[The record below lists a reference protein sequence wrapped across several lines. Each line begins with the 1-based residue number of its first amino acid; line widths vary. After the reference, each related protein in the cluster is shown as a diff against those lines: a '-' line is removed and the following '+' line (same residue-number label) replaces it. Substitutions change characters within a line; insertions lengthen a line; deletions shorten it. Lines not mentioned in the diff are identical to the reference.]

1 MIPLDR
7 LGAGPLDRPGAGP
20 LDGLGAGLA
29 QPALTVAHVADFY
42 RRYPGEAVT
51 FYTRVEV
58 LRTLPGYRLSVSLP
72 PGLEMAAYQA
82 PPAHGLPQ
90 IIQREDGGRAV
101 TWHLVGPLEPGARHE
116 YQVQATVRPTQ
127 QDTTLQS
134 RAVVAW
140 KNDGLQDNPDQETIR
155 RGTLA
160 QPTHQGRPSTA
171 TPSGLQDNPDQET
184 IRRGTLAQPARQGQP
199 LTGTRS
205 VAETAYVAVVAK
217 GRYLRYLPALYA
229 DDELMGRFLMLF
241 ESFWAPIER
250 TIDQLPFYLDP
261 RTAPPD
267 LLPWLACWLD
277 LVLDERWPEE
287 KRRRLLRSAVTLYRK
302 RGTRQGLREY
312 LEIYTGQVPL
322 ILEHRAHN
330 FRIGPDARLGP
341 GIALG
346 TENVPHTFAVVLRL
360 PPMRAQDG
368 RAAEQ
373 QEEERRYMIER
384 IIEAEKPAHT
394 AYTLRIEAVPS

>member
-7 LGAGPLDRPGAGP
+7 RFDKLTTPLGAGP
-20 LDGLGAGLA
+20 A

-42 RRYPGEAVT
+42 RRYPGETVT
-51 FYTRVEV
+51 FYTRVKV
-58 LRTLPGYRLSVSLP
+58 LRPLPGYRLSVSLP

-82 PPAHGLPQ
+82 PPAHGDELPQ
-90 IIQREDGGRAV
+90 IVQREDGGRAV
-101 TWHLVGPLEPGARHE
+101 VWHLEGPLEPGTRYE
-116 YQVQATVRPTQ
+116 YQVQAAVKPTQ
-127 QDTTLQS
+127 QDTTYQS

-140 KNDGLQDNPDQETIR
+140 KNDGLQDNPDQEAMR

-160 QPTHQGRPSTA
+160 QPTHPGQLPAAA
-171 TPSGLQDNPDQET
+171 T
-184 IRRGTLAQPARQGQP
+184 
-199 LTGTRS
+199 S
-205 VAETAYVAVVAK
+205 VAETTCVAVVAK
-217 GRYLRYLPALYA
+217 GRYLKYLPALYA

-312 LEIYTGQVPL
+312 LEIYTGQMPM

-346 TENVPHTFAVVLRL
+346 TQNVPHTFAVVLRL
-360 PPMRAQDG
+360 PPIRAQDG
-368 RAAEQ
+368 RAVEQ
-373 QEEERRYMIER
+373 QEDERCHMIER

-394 AYTLRIEAVPS
+394 AYTLRIETLPESSRAQRIEKEFAGERGSRRPLRL

>member
-7 LGAGPLDRPGAGP
+7 RFDKLTTPLGAGP
-20 LDGLGAGLA
+20 A

-42 RRYPGEAVT
+42 RRYPGETVK

-58 LRTLPGYRLSVSLP
+58 LRPLPGYRLSVSLP
-72 PGLEMAAYQA
+72 PGLEMEAYQA
-82 PPAHGLPQ
+82 PPAHGDELPQ
-90 IIQREDGGRAV
+90 IVQQEDGGRAV
-101 TWHLVGPLEPGARHE
+101 TWHLEGPLEPGTRYE

-127 QDTTLQS
+127 QDTTYQS

-140 KNDGLQDNPDQETIR
+140 KKDDGLQGNPDQEAMR
-155 RGTLA
+155 RSILA
-160 QPTHQGRPSTA
+160 QPT
-171 TPSGLQDNPDQET
+171 
-184 IRRGTLAQPARQGQP
+184 RQGQLP
-199 LTGTRS
+199 TATTSL
-205 VAETAYVAVVAK
+205 AETACVAVAAK
-217 GRYLRYLPALYA
+217 GRYLKYLPALYA

-261 RTAPPD
+261 RTSPPD

-322 ILEHRAHN
+322 IVEHRAHN

-346 TENVPHTFAVVLRL
+346 TQNVPHTFAVVLRL
-360 PPMRAQDG
+360 PPIRAQDG
-368 RAAEQ
+368 RTVEQ
-373 QEEERRYMIER
+373 QEDERCHMIER

-394 AYTLRIEAVPS
+394 AYALRIEAVPS

>member
-7 LGAGPLDRPGAGP
+7 RFDKLTTPLGAGPLDP
-20 LDGLGAGLA
+20 LGAGRA

-42 RRYPGEAVT
+42 WRYPGETVT

-58 LRTLPGYRLSVSLP
+58 LRPLPGYRLSVSLP

-82 PPAHGLPQ
+82 PPAHGDALPQ
-90 IIQREDGGRAV
+90 IIQQEDGRRAV
-101 TWHLVGPLEPGARHE
+101 AWHLEGPLEPGARYE
-116 YQVQATVRPTQ
+116 YQVQATVKPTQ
-127 QDTTLQS
+127 QDTTYQS

-140 KNDGLQDNPDQETIR
+140 KKNDGLQANPGQEAM
-155 RGTLA
+155 RGRTLA
-160 QPTHQGRPSTA
+160 QPT
-171 TPSGLQDNPDQET
+171 
-184 IRRGTLAQPARQGQP
+184 RQGQLP
-199 LTGTRS
+199 TAATS
-205 VAETAYVAVVAK
+205 VAETACVAVAAK
-217 GRYLRYLPALYA
+217 GRYLKYLPALYD

-312 LEIYTGQVPL
+312 LEIYTEQVPL
-322 ILEHRAHN
+322 IVEHRAHN

-346 TENVPHTFAVVLRL
+346 TQNVPHTFAVVLRL
-360 PPMRAQDG
+360 PPIRAQDG

-373 QEEERRYMIER
+373 QEEERCHMIER

-394 AYTLRIEAVPS
+394 AYTLRIETLPESSRAQRIEKELAGERCSRRALRL